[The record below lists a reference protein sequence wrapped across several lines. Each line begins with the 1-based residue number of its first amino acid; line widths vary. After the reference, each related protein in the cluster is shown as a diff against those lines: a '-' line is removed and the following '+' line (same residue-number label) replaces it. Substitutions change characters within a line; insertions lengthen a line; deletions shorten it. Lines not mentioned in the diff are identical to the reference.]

1 MNDSHTPSPYDSA
14 ASNAYPDLEQVL
26 ASIRAA
32 AAAPVGQRK
41 TFRIHGSGSHDFYGE
56 CLEGEL
62 LETRGLHGILQY
74 EPSELVVTVA
84 AGTSLLDL
92 ENALAEKGQC
102 LAFEPPHFHRENDSR
117 HATVGGMVAAGLSG
131 PARASVGAVR
141 DFVLGLRFI
150 NGRGEHLTFGGQVMK
165 NVAGYDVSRLLAG
178 SWGTLG
184 LITEVSLKVLP
195 VAPAEAFFMCQF
207 PQDQAL
213 NLLHQWGGQPL
224 PLNASCWVKDTTA
237 SGAPDMLFL
246 RLRGAH
252 AAVEAAKIRMSQD
265 VAALNSQ
272 LVEQAAELAV
282 KDWRSAR
289 DQRLPYFTENATS
302 SELALWRFSVPQTAP
317 VLSLPRTATA
327 PLIEWHGA
335 QRWVWAPL
343 SDAQAI
349 RQAAAQ
355 VGGQATLFRRPQQ
368 ATAEQVSPAA
378 VITPLDTVQQR
389 IQHALKNEFD
399 PAGIFGPRRINAHF

>member
-1 MNDSHTPSPYDSA
+1 
-14 ASNAYPDLEQVL
+14 
-26 ASIRAA
+26 
-32 AAAPVGQRK
+32 
-41 TFRIHGSGSHDFYGE
+41 
-56 CLEGEL
+56 
-62 LETRGLHGILQY
+62 
-74 EPSELVVTVA
+74 
-84 AGTSLLDL
+84 
-92 ENALAEKGQC
+92 
-102 LAFEPPHFHRENDSR
+102 
-117 HATVGGMVAAGLSG
+117 
-131 PARASVGAVR
+131 
-141 DFVLGLRFI
+141 
-150 NGRGEHLTFGGQVMK
+150 
-165 NVAGYDVSRLLAG
+165 
-178 SWGTLG
+178 
-184 LITEVSLKVLP
+184 
-195 VAPAEAFFMCQF
+195 
-207 PQDQAL
+207 
-213 NLLHQWGGQPL
+213 
-224 PLNASCWVKDTTA
+224 
-237 SGAPDMLFL
+237 MLFL